1 MNRPPRILLGL
12 FALGALAAC
21 SKSDEKPP
29 EVIRPVL
36 SVVVEPRTTQTFGF
50 AGSIEPQIS
59 ADLAFRLLGRVV
71 SRDVKVGDIVSK
83 GTTIAALDPTALELA
98 VQAATAELSNAEA
111 QFANAAASEE
121 RQRQLLA
128 SANTTQAVFDAAQQA
143 RKAAEANVERA
154 KAALAKSQE
163 QLGYARLFSDFDG
176 VVTAVGAEVGQTVSA
191 GQTVVTVARSD
202 LREAVVDIP
211 DQLTGDLTAGTPFQV
226 ILQSLPTIETEAKL
240 REIAPQAEGS
250 TRTRRVKL
258 TLTDP
263 PQAFRLGST
272 VTATRMTKVVPTIE
286 LPMSALL
293 EKDGADKVWIV
304 DPQTS
309 SVSAKEIKV
318 AAKGA
323 ATFTVAEGLEAGMR
337 VVTAGV
343 HSLSEGQRSK
353 CRRAA
358 SDEGLQSVRLGAQPP
373 LHGLV
378 FHAGLRGGRHL
389 LLSQSR
395 S

>member
-1 MNRPPRILLGL
+1 MKRLLPVLLGL
-12 FALGALAAC
+12 AALSAC

-29 EVIRPVL
+29 QIVRPVL

-50 AGSIEPQIS
+50 AGSVEPQVS

-98 VQAATAELSNAEA
+98 VQAAKAELSNAEA

-121 RQRQLLA
+121 RQRQLLT
-128 SANTTQAVFDAAQQA
+128 SANTPQSVFDAAQQA
-143 RKAAEANVERA
+143 RKAAEASVERA
-154 KAALAKSQE
+154 KASLAKSQE

-176 VVTAVGAEVGQTVSA
+176 VVTAVGAEVGQTVSP
-191 GQTVVTVARSD
+191 GQTIVTVARSD

-211 DQLTGDLTAGTPFQV
+211 DRLTGDLSAGTPFQV
-226 ILQSLPTIETEAKL
+226 ILQSLPTIQTEAKL
-240 REIAPQAEGS
+240 REIAPQSEGS

-286 LPMSALL
+286 LPISALL
-293 EKDGADKVWIV
+293 EKNGSEKVWIV
-304 DPQTS
+304 DPKTS
-309 SVSAKEIKV
+309 SVSAHDIKV
-318 AAKGA
+318 ASKNGG
-323 ATFTVAEGLEAGMR
+323 TFTVADGLDAGMR

-343 HSLSEGQRSK
+343 HSLVDGQKVKVLEGG
-353 CRRAA
+353 A
-358 SDEGLQSVRLGAQPP
+358 S
-373 LHGLV
+373 
-378 FHAGLRGGRHL
+378 
-389 LLSQSR
+389 
-395 S
+395 

>member
-1 MNRPPRILLGL
+1 MNRLVRILLGL
-12 FALGALAAC
+12 FALGALGAC

-29 EVIRPVL
+29 EIIRPVL
-36 SVVVEPRTTQTFGF
+36 SVVIEPRTTQTFGF
-50 AGSIEPQIS
+50 AGSVEPQVS

-98 VQAATAELSNAEA
+98 VQAAKAELSNAEA

-128 SANTTQAVFDAAQQA
+128 SANTSQSVFDAAQQA
-143 RKAAEANVERA
+143 RKAAEASVERA
-154 KAALAKSQE
+154 KASLAKSQE

-176 VVTAVGAEVGQTVSA
+176 VVTAVGAEVGQTVSP

-211 DQLTGDLTAGTPFQV
+211 DQLTGDLSAGTPFQV
-226 ILQSLPTIETEAKL
+226 ILQSLPTIQTGAKL
-240 REIAPQAEGS
+240 REIAPQAEGA
-250 TRTRRVKL
+250 TRTRRVRL
-258 TLTDP
+258 TLTNP

-272 VTATRMTKVVPTIE
+272 VTATRVTKVAPTIE

-293 EKDGADKVWIV
+293 EKDGAEKVWIV

-309 SVSAKEIKV
+309 SVSARDIKL
-318 AAKGA
+318 ASKNGG
-323 ATFTVAEGLEAGMR
+323 TFTVAEGLEAGMR

-343 HSLSEGQRSK
+343 HSLSEGQK
-353 CRRAA
+353 VKVPEGGA
-358 SDEGLQSVRLGAQPP
+358 S
-373 LHGLV
+373 
-378 FHAGLRGGRHL
+378 
-389 LLSQSR
+389 
-395 S
+395 

>member
-1 MNRPPRILLGL
+1 MSRLPSLLLGM
-12 FALGALAAC
+12 FMLGALASC

-29 EVIRPVL
+29 EIIRPVL
-36 SVVVEPRTTQTFGF
+36 SVVIEPRTTQIFGF
-50 AGSIEPQIS
+50 AGSVEPQVS

-98 VQAATAELSNAEA
+98 VQAAKAELSNAEA
-111 QFANAAASEE
+111 QFANAAAGEE

-128 SANTTQAVFDAAQQA
+128 AANTSQAVFDTAQQA
-143 RKAAEANVERA
+143 RKAAKASVERA
-154 KAALAKSQE
+154 KASLAKSQE

-176 VVTAVGAEVGQTVSA
+176 VVTAVGAEVGQTVSP

-226 ILQSLPTIETEAKL
+226 ILQSLPTIRTEAKL
-240 REIAPQAEGS
+240 REIAPQSEGS

-272 VTATRMTKVVPTIE
+272 VTATRMTKVTPTIE
-286 LPMSALL
+286 LPLSALL
-293 EKDGADKVWIV
+293 EKDGSDKVWIV

-309 SVSAKEIKV
+309 SVSAKDIKV

-343 HSLSEGQRSK
+343 HSLSEGQK
-353 CRRAA
+353 VKVP
-358 SDEGLQSVRLGAQPP
+358 EGGV
-373 LHGLV
+373 
-378 FHAGLRGGRHL
+378 
-389 LLSQSR
+389 
-395 S
+395 

>member
-1 MNRPPRILLGL
+1 MRKLPHLMFSL
-12 FALGALAAC
+12 FALGALASC
-21 SKSDEKPP
+21 SKSEEKPP
-29 EVIRPVL
+29 EIIRPVL
-36 SVVVEPRTTQTFGF
+36 SVVIEPRTTQVFGF
-50 AGSIEPQIS
+50 AGSVEPQVS

-71 SRDVKVGDIVSK
+71 SRDVNVGDIVSK
-83 GTTIAALDPTALELA
+83 GTTIATLDPTALELA
-98 VQAATAELSNAEA
+98 VQAGKAELSNAEA

-128 SANTTQAVFDAAQQA
+128 SANTSQAVFDAAQQA
-143 RKAAEANVERA
+143 RKAAEASVERA
-154 KAALAKSQE
+154 KASLAKSQE

-176 VVTAVGAEVGQTVSA
+176 VVTAVGAEVGQTVSP

-211 DQLTGDLTAGTPFQV
+211 DQLIGDLTAGTPFQV
-226 ILQSLPTIETEAKL
+226 ILQSLPTIQTEAKL
-240 REIAPQAEGS
+240 REIAPQSEGS

-272 VTATRMTKVVPTIE
+272 VTATRVAKVTPTIE

-293 EKDGADKVWIV
+293 EKDGVDKVWIV

-309 SVSAKEIKV
+309 SVSAKEIRV

-343 HSLSEGQRSK
+343 HSLSEGQK
-353 CRRAA
+353 VKVP
-358 SDEGLQSVRLGAQPP
+358 EGGV
-373 LHGLV
+373 
-378 FHAGLRGGRHL
+378 
-389 LLSQSR
+389 
-395 S
+395 

>member
-29 EVIRPVL
+29 EIIRPVL
-36 SVVVEPRTTQTFGF
+36 SVVIQPRTTQVFGF
-50 AGSIEPQIS
+50 AGSVEPQVS

-98 VQAATAELSNAEA
+98 VQAAKAELSNAEA

-128 SANTTQAVFDAAQQA
+128 SANASQAVFDAAQQA
-143 RKAAEANVERA
+143 RKAAEASVERA
-154 KAALAKSQE
+154 KASLAKSQE

-226 ILQSLPTIETEAKL
+226 ILQSLPTIQTEAKL

-250 TRTRRVKL
+250 TRTRRVRL

-272 VTATRMTKVVPTIE
+272 VTATRVTKVAATIE

-293 EKDGADKVWIV
+293 EKNGSDRVWIV

-309 SVSAKEIKV
+309 TVSSHEIKV
-318 AAKGA
+318 ASKNGG
-323 ATFTVAEGLEAGMR
+323 TFTVAEGLDAGMR

-343 HSLSEGQRSK
+343 HSLSEGQK
-353 CRRAA
+353 VKVP
-358 SDEGLQSVRLGAQPP
+358 EGGV
-373 LHGLV
+373 
-378 FHAGLRGGRHL
+378 
-389 LLSQSR
+389 
-395 S
+395 

>member
-1 MNRPPRILLGL
+1 MNQLPRIVLGL

-21 SKSDEKPP
+21 SKSEEKPP
-29 EVIRPVL
+29 EIIRPVL

-50 AGSIEPQIS
+50 AGSVEPQVS

-128 SANTTQAVFDAAQQA
+128 STNTTQAVFDAAQQT
-143 RKAAEANVERA
+143 RKAAEASVERA

-211 DQLTGDLTAGTPFQV
+211 DQLTSDLTAGTPFQV
-226 ILQSLPTIETEAKL
+226 ILQSLPTIQTEAKL

-272 VTATRMTKVVPTIE
+272 VTATRVTKVAPTIE
-286 LPMSALL
+286 LPISALL
-293 EKDGADKVWIV
+293 EKNGADKVWIV

-323 ATFTVAEGLEAGMR
+323 ATFTVTEGLEAGMR

-343 HSLSEGQRSK
+343 HSLSEGQK
-353 CRRAA
+353 VKVP
-358 SDEGLQSVRLGAQPP
+358 EGGV
-373 LHGLV
+373 
-378 FHAGLRGGRHL
+378 
-389 LLSQSR
+389 
-395 S
+395 

>member
-1 MNRPPRILLGL
+1 MRRRRILL
-12 FALGALAAC
+12 FVSALSAIAALAGC
-21 SKSDEKPP
+21 SKSEEKPP
-29 EVIRPVL
+29 EIIRPVL
-36 SVVVEPRTTQTFGF
+36 SMVIEPQTTRTFGF
-50 AGSIEPQIS
+50 AGSIEPQVS

-98 VQAATAELSNAEA
+98 VQAAKAELSNAEA
-111 QFANAAASEE
+111 QFTNAAASEE

-128 SANTTQAVFDAAQQA
+128 AANTSQAVFDAAQQA
-143 RKAAEANVERA
+143 RQAAEAGVERA

-176 VVTAVGAEVGQTVSA
+176 VVTATGAEVGQTVSA
-191 GQTVVTVARSD
+191 GQTIVTVARSD

-211 DQLTGDLTAGTPFQV
+211 DQLTGDLSVGTPFEV
-226 ILQSLPTIETEAKL
+226 ILQSLPSIQTQATL
-240 REIAPQAEGS
+240 REIAPQADPS
-250 TRTRRVKL
+250 TRSRRVKL

-293 EKDGADKVWIV
+293 EKDGTDKVWIV

-318 AAKGA
+318 AAKDA
-323 ATFTVAEGLEAGMR
+323 ATFTVAERLKTGMR

-343 HSLSEGQRSK
+343 HSLSEGQK
-353 CRRAA
+353 VKVP
-358 SDEGLQSVRLGAQPP
+358 EGGV
-373 LHGLV
+373 
-378 FHAGLRGGRHL
+378 
-389 LLSQSR
+389 
-395 S
+395 

>member
-1 MNRPPRILLGL
+1 MNRLPRMLLGL
-12 FALGALAAC
+12 FALGALTAC
-21 SKSDEKPP
+21 SKSEEKPP
-29 EVIRPVL
+29 EIIRPVL
-36 SVVVEPRTTQTFGF
+36 SVVIEPRTTQIYGF
-50 AGSIEPQIS
+50 AGSVEPQVS

-98 VQAATAELSNAEA
+98 AQAAAAELSNAEA

-128 SANTTQAVFDAAQQA
+128 SANTTQAVFDTAQQA
-143 RKAAEANVERA
+143 RKAAEASVERA

-226 ILQSLPTIETEAKL
+226 ILQSLPTIQTEAKL
-240 REIAPQAEGS
+240 REIAPQSEGS

-272 VTATRMTKVVPTIE
+272 VTATRVTKVAPTIE
-286 LPMSALL
+286 LPISALL
-293 EKDGADKVWIV
+293 EKNGADKVWIV

-323 ATFTVAEGLEAGMR
+323 ATFTVTEGLEAGMR

-343 HSLSEGQRSK
+343 HSLSEGQK
-353 CRRAA
+353 VKVP
-358 SDEGLQSVRLGAQPP
+358 EGGV
-373 LHGLV
+373 
-378 FHAGLRGGRHL
+378 
-389 LLSQSR
+389 
-395 S
+395 

>member
-1 MNRPPRILLGL
+1 MRRLPYLIPGL
-12 FALGALAAC
+12 FVLGALAAC
-21 SKSDEKPP
+21 SKSEEKPP
-29 EVIRPVL
+29 EIIRPVL
-36 SVVVEPRTTQTFGF
+36 SVVIEPRTTQTYGF
-50 AGSIEPQIS
+50 AGSVEPQVS

-98 VQAATAELSNAEA
+98 AQAAKAELSNAEA

-128 SANTTQAVFDAAQQA
+128 SANASQAVFDAAQQA

-154 KAALAKSQE
+154 RASLAKSQE

-226 ILQSLPTIETEAKL
+226 ILQSLPTIQTEAKL

-272 VTATRMTKVVPTIE
+272 VTATRMTKVAPTIE
-286 LPMSALL
+286 LPLSALL
-293 EKDGADKVWIV
+293 EKNGADEVWIV
-304 DPQTS
+304 DPRTS

-343 HSLSEGQRSK
+343 HSLSEGQK
-353 CRRAA
+353 VKVP
-358 SDEGLQSVRLGAQPP
+358 EGGV
-373 LHGLV
+373 
-378 FHAGLRGGRHL
+378 
-389 LLSQSR
+389 
-395 S
+395 

>member
-1 MNRPPRILLGL
+1 MSRTPRILLGVL
-12 FALGALAAC
+12 MLGTLASC

-29 EVIRPVL
+29 EIIRPVL
-36 SVVVEPRTTQTFGF
+36 SVVIEPRTTQVFGF
-50 AGSIEPQIS
+50 AGSVEPQVS

-71 SRDVKVGDIVSK
+71 SRDVNVGDIVSK

-98 VQAATAELSNAEA
+98 VQAAKAELSNAEA

-143 RKAAEANVERA
+143 RKAAQAGVERA
-154 KAALAKSQE
+154 KASLAKSQE
-163 QLGYARLFSDFDG
+163 QQGYARLFSDFDG
-176 VVTAVGAEVGQTVSA
+176 VVTAVGAEVGQTVSP

-211 DQLTGDLTAGTPFQV
+211 DQLTSDLAAGTPFQV
-226 ILQSLPTIETEAKL
+226 ILQSLPTIQTEAKL
-240 REIAPQAEGS
+240 REIAPQSEGS

-272 VTATRMTKVVPTIE
+272 VTATRVTKVALTIE
-286 LPMSALL
+286 LPMSALF
-293 EKDGADKVWIV
+293 EKNGSAKVWIV

-309 SVSAKEIKV
+309 SVSARDIKV
-318 AAKGA
+318 ASKNGG
-323 ATFTVAEGLEAGMR
+323 TFTVAEGLEAGMR
-337 VVTAGV
+337 VVTAGA
-343 HSLSEGQRSK
+343 HSLTEGQK
-353 CRRAA
+353 VKVPEGGA
-358 SDEGLQSVRLGAQPP
+358 S
-373 LHGLV
+373 
-378 FHAGLRGGRHL
+378 
-389 LLSQSR
+389 
-395 S
+395 

>member
-1 MNRPPRILLGL
+1 MKRLLPVLLGL
-12 FALGALAAC
+12 AALGAC

-29 EVIRPVL
+29 EIVRPVL

-50 AGSIEPQIS
+50 AGSVEPQVS

-98 VQAATAELSNAEA
+98 VQAAKAELSNAEA

-128 SANTTQAVFDAAQQA
+128 SANTSQSVFDAAQQA
-143 RKAAEANVERA
+143 RKAAEASVERA
-154 KAALAKSQE
+154 KASLAKSQE

-176 VVTAVGAEVGQTVSA
+176 VVTAVGAEVGQTVSP
-191 GQTVVTVARSD
+191 GQTIVTVARSD

-211 DQLTGDLTAGTPFQV
+211 DQLTGDLSAGTPFQV
-226 ILQSLPTIETEAKL
+226 ILQSLPTIQTEAKL
-240 REIAPQAEGS
+240 REIAPQSEGS

-286 LPMSALL
+286 LPISALL
-293 EKDGADKVWIV
+293 EKDGSEKVWIV
-304 DPQTS
+304 DPKTS
-309 SVSAKEIKV
+309 SVSAHDVKV
-318 AAKGA
+318 ASKNGG
-323 ATFTVAEGLEAGMR
+323 TFTVAEGLDAGMR

-343 HSLSEGQRSK
+343 HSLVDGQKVKVPEGG
-353 CRRAA
+353 A
-358 SDEGLQSVRLGAQPP
+358 S
-373 LHGLV
+373 
-378 FHAGLRGGRHL
+378 
-389 LLSQSR
+389 
-395 S
+395 

>member
-1 MNRPPRILLGL
+1 MNRLPRIVLGL

-21 SKSDEKPP
+21 SKSEEKPP
-29 EVIRPVL
+29 EIIRPVL
-36 SVVVEPRTTQTFGF
+36 SVVVEPRTIETFGF
-50 AGSIEPQIS
+50 AGSVEPQVS

-71 SRDVKVGDIVSK
+71 SRDVKVGDLVTK

-98 VQAATAELSNAEA
+98 VQAAKAELSNAEA

-128 SANTTQAVFDAAQQA
+128 SANASQAVFDAAQQA
-143 RKAAEANVERA
+143 REAAEASVERA
-154 KAALAKSQE
+154 RASLAKSQE

-202 LREAVVDIP
+202 LREAVIDIP
-211 DQLTGDLTAGTPFQV
+211 DQLIGDLTAGTPFQV
-226 ILQSLPTIETEAKL
+226 ILQSLPTIHTEAKL

-250 TRTRRVKL
+250 TRTRRVRL

-272 VTATRMTKVVPTIE
+272 ITATRVTKVAPTIE
-286 LPMSALL
+286 LPMSALF
-293 EKDGADKVWIV
+293 EKNGSDKVWIV
-304 DPQTS
+304 DPRTS
-309 SVSAKEIKV
+309 SVSTRDIKI
-318 AAKGA
+318 ASRNGG
-323 ATFTVAEGLEAGMR
+323 TFTVAEGLEAGMR

-343 HSLSEGQRSK
+343 HSLSQGQKVRVPEG
-353 CRRAA
+353 
-358 SDEGLQSVRLGAQPP
+358 GV
-373 LHGLV
+373 
-378 FHAGLRGGRHL
+378 
-389 LLSQSR
+389 
-395 S
+395 